1 MVKVGLTGGICTGKT
16 TVGLMFV
23 DLGCRLID
31 SDRITHE
38 LFEPGEKVY
47 EAVVAAFGQRIQ
59 DGEGRID
66 RSVLGEIVFN
76 DPDRRQRLND
86 LVHPAVIERQKEFL
100 ESVGAEDPTSVA
112 IVDAALMIEVRTY
125 KNYDRIVVV
134 TCTPG
139 QQRQRLG
146 ERFPLSDE
154 EIEARIASQ
163 MPLGE
168 KAGYADFVI
177 DNSGSL
183 EETRRQVGE
192 VYEKLKEEVGSNP

>member
-16 TVGLMFV
+16 TVGRMFV
-23 DLGCRLID
+23 DLGCRLVD
-31 SDRITHE
+31 SDHITHE
-38 LFEPGEKVY
+38 LFELREKVH
-47 EAVVAAFGQRIQ
+47 EAVVAEFGQQIQ
-59 DGEGRID
+59 DREGRID
-66 RSVLGEIVFN
+66 RSVLGEIVFH

-112 IVDAALMIEVRTY
+112 IVDAALMVEVGTY
-125 KNYDRIVVV
+125 KNYDRVVV
-134 TCTPG
+134 VICTPG

-146 ERFPLSDE
+146 ARFSLSDE
-154 EIEARIASQ
+154 EIEARISSQ
-163 MPLGE
+163 MPLDE

-192 VYEKLKEEVGSNP
+192 VYEKLKEDVGRNP

>member
-16 TVGLMFV
+16 TVGQMFV
-23 DLGCRLID
+23 DLGCRLVD

-47 EAVVAAFGQRIQ
+47 EAVIAEFGRRIQ

-76 DPDRRQRLND
+76 NPDRRQKLND
-86 LVHPAVIERQKEFL
+86 LVHPAVIERQKAFL
-100 ESVGAEDPTSVA
+100 ESVRAEDPTSVA
-112 IVDAALMIEVRTY
+112 IVDAALMIEVGTY
-125 KNYDRIVVV
+125 KNYDRVVVV
-134 TCTPG
+134 TCTPD

-154 EIEARIASQ
+154 EIQARISSQ
-163 MPLGE
+163 MPLDE

-183 EETRRQVGE
+183 EKTRRQVGE
-192 VYEKLKEEVGSNP
+192 VYEKLKKT

>member
-16 TVGLMFV
+16 TVGRMFV
-23 DLGCRLID
+23 DLGCRLVD

-38 LFEPGEKVY
+38 LFEPGEMVY
-47 EAVVAAFGQRIQ
+47 EAVVAEFGRRIQ
-59 DGEGRID
+59 DDEGRID

-100 ESVGAEDPTSVA
+100 QRVGAEDPVSVA
-112 IVDAALMIEVRTY
+112 IVDAALMIEVGTY
-125 KNYDRIVVV
+125 KNYDRVVVV
-134 TCTPG
+134 TCTPD

-146 ERFPLSDE
+146 ERFPLSDD
-154 EIEARIASQ
+154 EIEARISSQ
-163 MPLGE
+163 MPLDQ

-177 DNSGSL
+177 DNSGPL

-192 VYEKLKEEVGSNP
+192 VYEKLKKT

>member
-16 TVGLMFV
+16 TVGRMFV
-23 DLGCRLID
+23 DLGCRLVD

-38 LFEPGEKVY
+38 LFEPGEMVY
-47 EAVVAAFGQRIQ
+47 EAVVAEFGRRIQ
-59 DGEGRID
+59 DDEGRID

-76 DPDRRQRLND
+76 NRDRRQRLND

-100 ESVGAEDPTSVA
+100 QRVGAEDPVSVA
-112 IVDAALMIEVRTY
+112 IVDAALMIEVGTY
-125 KNYDRIVVV
+125 KNYDRVVVV
-134 TCTPG
+134 TCTPD

-146 ERFPLSDE
+146 ERFPLSDD
-154 EIEARIASQ
+154 EIEARISSQ
-163 MPLGE
+163 MPLDQ

-177 DNSGSL
+177 DNSGPL

-192 VYEKLKEEVGSNP
+192 VYEKLKKT